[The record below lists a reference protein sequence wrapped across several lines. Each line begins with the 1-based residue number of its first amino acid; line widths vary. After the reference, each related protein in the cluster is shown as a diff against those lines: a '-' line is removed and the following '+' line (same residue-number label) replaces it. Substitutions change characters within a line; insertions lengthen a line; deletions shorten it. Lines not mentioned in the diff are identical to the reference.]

1 MRRRNPRRCASRTIS
16 PLSSRIARMNCT
28 IQMLASTATRFP
40 ARVSTDTRRP
50 TGASSSHSPCTPIS
64 LHARAGGRRT
74 GALGGSARRGAGAT
88 PSRSERVGWL
98 TGYDSPCRRFG
109 VRGPVAG
116 NGQWRFP
123 LRQVGLAMWP
133 IYYVREVGLSQ
144 KDNVS
149 GHSSLFGW
157 SLT

>member
-109 VRGPVAG
+109 VGGPSQEMV
-116 NGQWRFP
+116 NGGSRY
-123 LRQVGLAMWP
+123 VGLGSRCGPFITSERWASRRR
-133 IYYVREVGLSQ
+133 ITYRAILAYLDGL
-144 KDNVS
+144 
-149 GHSSLFGW
+149 
-157 SLT
+157 